1 MRILLTNDDGIFAPG
16 LLAMHDALAGIGDVS
31 VVAPTNVQSGGAHA
45 ITIRHPVLWHDV
57 QVNGRF
63 SGTSV
68 DGTPADCVK
77 LAFGALLAEPPDFVV
92 SGINA
97 GLNTGI
103 HVLYSGTVAAAVEA
117 AILGRPAFAV
127 SLELY
132 RDMDYARAAKIAVE
146 IIRRVQANG
155 LAPRQ
160 VWNLN
165 IPEIKPGCPRGVRVA
180 PQSCQPITDRL
191 EKRSSP
197 GGREY
202 YWLSGDF
209 GELMDHADCDL
220 RAVREGY
227 VSVTPLQFNLTDAEL
242 LQRAARWQWSA
253 FSTMTA

>member
-16 LLAMHDALAGIGDVS
+16 LLAIHDELGKIGEVS
-31 VVAPTNVQSGGAHA
+31 VVAPSNVQSGGAHA

-68 DGTPADCVK
+68 DGTPVDCVK
-77 LAFGALLAEPPDFVV
+77 LAFGALMPQPPDIVV

-103 HVLYSGTVAAAVEA
+103 HVLYSGTVAAAVEG

-132 RDMDYARAAKIAVE
+132 RDMDYARAAKIACDV
-146 IIRRVQANG
+146 IARIQKGG

-160 VWNLN
+160 VWNIN
-165 IPEIKPGCPRGVRVA
+165 IPEIKPGTPRGVRVA
-180 PQSCQPITDRL
+180 AQSCQPITDRL

-209 GELMDHADCDL
+209 GELMDNDDCDL

-227 VSVTPLQFNLTDAEL
+227 VCVTPLQFNLTNAEL
-242 LQRAARWQWSA
+242 LKSAAAWDWPALPTEGS
-253 FSTMTA
+253 